1 MQTYHNDGQRSVTPR
16 TVERPVTVS
25 REDRQL
31 ADVYRLTEEPPRLV
45 PLPLRPVVPA
55 GHKFRLLR
63 LMRTFAG
70 GGASVSGSEPAPDRR
85 VCWACTVRWVREAQY
100 FERVERNRR
109 WGEYVRETRL
119 LAAPEGL
126 VPDEENISNSSV
138 SNVLHRRRAGPAGQA
153 HPVMPSD
160 SAQLEAGWVGG
171 RLSLSARVACVSRR
185 QLGGRG
191 GSRRLGSAP

>member
-55 GHKFRLLR
+55 GHKLGLLR

-85 VCWACTVRWVREAQY
+85 VLLGLYRPLGARSTVLRKGRAQPSVGRVR
-100 FERVERNRR
+100 
-109 WGEYVRETRL
+109 T
-119 LAAPEGL
+119 
-126 VPDEENISNSSV
+126 
-138 SNVLHRRRAGPAGQA
+138 
-153 HPVMPSD
+153 
-160 SAQLEAGWVGG
+160 
-171 RLSLSARVACVSRR
+171 
-185 QLGGRG
+185 
-191 GSRRLGSAP
+191 